1 MKIRNA
7 ILFLFVTVLTFSSCK
22 ESEDNPVITMNP
34 TTEKILAEGLN
45 IGAYGKD
52 TTVLFPKADGY
63 DIDISYA
70 AGSGKWCRAS
80 EIPETDNYRA
90 GSDNDQTAVR
100 IVCAQSDDSLLIARE
115 AKITLSSS
123 DNKYVIKVKQ
133 RPHQLAY
140 FKDKVLYIPNTGGDF
155 KMSVLANTKFEVYA
169 NSGKWLT
176 KNSDPIKCTEAKA
189 VEVPFYVS
197 LNTGLGR
204 SDFYRILGNYYDY
217 INPAPGYVYD
227 DKGPTIMI
235 IQEPRTLHEAETVDV
250 DKPEFHVGGLETM
263 LGHDKEN
270 LSRLKKLTVINRVT
284 PSDMGYLAKISALNI
299 DTLNMAECIYDADEY
314 EKYIS
319 QRMFFGCH
327 LSCIV
332 LPKGTERIY
341 NEAFANCANL
351 KMVSLPSS
359 VKNIGIMAFA
369 SSPRIEKILIP
380 SDSKLD
386 YIMDEAFNT
395 GGTMTSLFIPAT
407 ADLTKNALKGLRV
420 KELHIRLA
428 TPPTLNPDDDVD
440 RSASVLYVPVG
451 SKGKY
456 VSATY
461 FKDFGKIVE
470 E

>member
-1 MKIRNA
+1 MKIRNT
-7 ILFLFVTVLTFSSCK
+7 ILFLFIAALTFSSCK
-22 ESEDNPVITMNP
+22 ESEDNPVITLNP

-63 DIDISYA
+63 KIDISYA

-80 EIPETDNYRA
+80 EIPESDNYQA
-90 GSDNDQTAVR
+90 ESSNNQTAVR
-100 IVCAQSDDSLLIARE
+100 IVCAKSDDSLLIARE

-123 DNKYVIKVKQ
+123 YNKYVINVKQ

-140 FKDKVLYIPNTGGDF
+140 FKDKVLYIPNTGGNF
-155 KMSVLANTKFEVYA
+155 KLSVLANSQFKVYA
-169 NSGKWLT
+169 VSGTWLT
-176 KNSDPIKCTEAKA
+176 NSSDQIKCTEAKTIDF
-189 VEVPFYVS
+189 PFYVR

-204 SDFYRILGNYYDY
+204 SDTYCVSNDYYDTVS
-217 INPAPGYVYD
+217 NPDYVYD
-227 DKGPTIMI
+227 LNDRPMIRI
-235 IQEPRTLHEAETVDV
+235 IQEPRALHELETVDM
-250 DKPEFHVGGLETM
+250 DKPRHYESLETM

-270 LSRLKKLTVINRVT
+270 LSRLKKLTVINMIKH
-284 PSDMGYLAKISALNI
+284 SDVDYAAKIAALNL
-299 DTLNMAECIYDADEY
+299 DTLDMSLCNYYAFEDKRSIG
-314 EKYIS
+314 

-327 LSCIV
+327 LSCIA

-351 KMVSLPSS
+351 KTVSLPSS
-359 VKNIGIMAFA
+359 VKNIGILAFA
-369 SSPRIEKILIP
+369 SSPKIEEILIP
-380 SDSKLD
+380 SDAKLQ
-386 YIMDEAFNT
+386 YIYDEAFNT

-407 ADLTKNALKGLRV
+407 TELSKDAFKGLRV
-420 KELHIRLA
+420 KELHIRLS
-428 TPPTLNPDDDVD
+428 TPPTLNPDNEVD
-440 RSASVLYVPVG
+440 RGASVLYVPVG

-461 FKDFGKIVE
+461 FKDFGRIVE